1 MSTVKLLVPYPKYN
15 EVIED
20 IKKSGVKY
28 YPTRRYWTQ
37 YRFEL
42 DEHPIVSYLILKY
55 DLNTLNSEQPHVY

>member
-15 EVIED
+15 EVMED

-37 YRFEL
+37 YRFEM

-55 DLNTLNSEQPHVY
+55 GLEGVDNKQE